1 MRVIEAK
8 MIAAVL
14 TGSSMKSGNTEV
26 TTRTREDGARITTV
40 YLHGNMIAQNGTTAG
55 WGFRLAGWNTPTTR
69 SRLNALL
76 QGLEV
81 SGRVQGVKGQPHFN
95 GKPIDPHDWFHV
107 S

>member
-26 TTRTREDGARITTV
+26 VTRTREDGARITTV
-40 YLHGNMIAQNGTTAG
+40 YLHGNLIAQNGTTG

-69 SRLNALL
+69 SRINALRRAL
-76 QGLEV
+76 QIPGIV
-81 SGRVQGVKGQPHFN
+81 HCVKGAPMLD
-95 GKPIDPHDWFHV
+95 GEPISATGWF
-107 S
+107 

>member
-8 MIAAVL
+8 MAAAVL

-40 YLHGNMIAQNGTTAG
+40 YLNG
-55 WGFRLAGWNTPTTR
+55 NTPTTR

-81 SGRVQGVKGQPHFN
+81 SGRVHSVKGQ
-95 GKPIDPHDWFHV
+95 PHDWFHV

>member
-8 MIAAVL
+8 MAAAAL
-14 TGSSMKSGNTEV
+14 TGSSMRSGNTEV

-40 YLHGNMIAQNGTTAG
+40 YLHGNMIAQNGTLAG

-69 SRLNALL
+69 SRVNALL
-76 QGLEV
+76 QGLGV
-81 SGRVQGVKGQPHFN
+81 PGRVYSVKGQAHFN
-95 GKPIDPHDWFHV
+95 GKPINHHDWVHV